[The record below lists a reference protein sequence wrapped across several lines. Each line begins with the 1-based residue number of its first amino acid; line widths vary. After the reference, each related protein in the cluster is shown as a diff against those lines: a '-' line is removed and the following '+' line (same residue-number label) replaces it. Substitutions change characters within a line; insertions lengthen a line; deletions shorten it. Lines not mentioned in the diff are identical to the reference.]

1 MSKPIRI
8 LGKKKARPIHVPSNN
23 LVPRLTYD
31 NTLMQLNNRGSWL
44 YYFGYGLVVKIYK
57 GDKFDAAYV
66 NFGGGYKDI
75 KNNFVLVFNNLNA
88 RKQLYT
94 LKVGQYAQFGLARHI
109 QGAIKFPNY
118 YLVEWAMGIYVPKM
132 VDIRNTELTE
142 NEIETMVD
150 SDIESGKT
158 FLDLFT
164 KNE

>member
-8 LGKKKARPIHVPSNN
+8 LGKKKARPIHVPNN
-23 LVPRLTYD
+23 DLVPRLTCG
-31 NTLMQLNNRGSWL
+31 NTLMQLNNRGNWL

-57 GDKFDAAYV
+57 NDGFDIAYV

-94 LKVGQYAQFGLARHI
+94 LKVGQYAQFGLARQI

-142 NEIETMVD
+142 NEIETMGD

>member
-8 LGKKKARPIHVPSNN
+8 LGKKKARPVYVPSNN

-31 NTLMQLNNRGSWL
+31 NTLMQLNNRGNWL

-57 GDKFDAAYV
+57 GDKFDIAYI